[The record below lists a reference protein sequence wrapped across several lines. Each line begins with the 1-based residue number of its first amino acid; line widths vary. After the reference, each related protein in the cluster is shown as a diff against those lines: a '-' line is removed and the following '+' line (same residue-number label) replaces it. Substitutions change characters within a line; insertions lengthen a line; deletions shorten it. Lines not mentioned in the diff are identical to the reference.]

1 MAETIFFSWQS
12 DTKSNIGRTFI
23 EGALNAAIDELHAK
37 LRVEEP
43 DRETEL
49 KIDKDTV
56 GVAGSPP
63 IVDTIF
69 AKIDK
74 AVAVLVDVT
83 FSGRR
88 PNGDP
93 TPNPNVLI
101 EYGYA
106 LKSRSYGRVIGIMN
120 KAYGDPNAEQMPF
133 DMRHLRRPIVYH
145 LTESATAAEIH
156 KTKKEVTRILVKA
169 IEAVLELPRAPK
181 VVIDTKP
188 FEPQKSVGT
197 PGRFRLNTQPLGVS
211 ETRLK
216 QETDNVI
223 LPSGPVNWLR
233 LMPAEA
239 QSRTWKVIELAAA
252 ARGENGSRYFRMFG
266 WDSTGSINSFRAAD
280 GYGQYPMS
288 GEPTLARNFSF
299 IFRSGEIWGVDHD
312 QPNYRKDLLY
322 FDPSTWE
329 KALDSYRQTLI
340 NLGVTGDFFWIAGM
354 EETLDR
360 TFDNGSVHG
369 RVLNRK
375 CVQPQIIVSGKLGR
389 EQPIEGALRPF
400 YEEIFDAC
408 GLSYE

>member
-1 MAETIFFSWQS
+1 MTETIFFSWQS
-12 DTKSNIGRTFI
+12 DTKNKIGRTFI

-37 LRVEEP
+37 LRVEGP

-49 KIDKDTV
+49 KIDKDTA

-145 LTESATAAEIH
+145 LAETATAAEIH
-156 KTKKEVTRILVKA
+156 KAKKEVTRILVEA

-181 VVIDTKP
+181 VLLDTKP
-188 FEPQKSVGT
+188 FEPQKSAET
-197 PGRFRLNTQPLGVS
+197 LGRFRLNTQPLGVS

-216 QETDNVI
+216 QATDNVL
-223 LPSGPVNWLR
+223 LPPGPVNWLR

-239 QSRTWKVIELAAA
+239 QGKTWKVTELAAA
-252 ARGENGSRYFRMFG
+252 ARGGNGSRYFRMFG
-266 WDSTGSINSFRAAD
+266 WDSAGSINSFRAAD
-280 GYGQYPMS
+280 GYGQYPIA
-288 GEPTLARNFSF
+288 GDPALAGNFSF

-322 FDPSTWE
+322 FDPSAWE
-329 KALDSYRQTLI
+329 KALDNYRQTLI

-360 TFDNGSVHG
+360 TFDNGSAHG
-369 RVLNRK
+369 RVLHRK
-375 CVQPQIIVSGKLGR
+375 CVQPQIVVNGKLRR
-389 EQPIEGALRPF
+389 EQPIEEALRPF